1 VTLFVYNLGLKP
13 QAKFQSPFGAK
24 KEQTMALIYEKKDG
38 IAYITLNRPE
48 AQNSFDPET
57 VVDIVEAWKDY
68 RDDDSLRCAILTGTG
83 NEVFSSGADLKRL
96 IPLITGVRPPETEA
110 DKKVQA
116 DPYMTQ
122 NAFLRNFKLYKPV
135 VAAING
141 TAIAGGMEI
150 LYATD
155 IRIAV
160 EGAKFG
166 LQEVKWS
173 IVPLMG
179 STVKLPRQIPYAKA
193 MEIMLTGELIDA
205 EEALKLGFINK
216 IVPKGQALAE
226 AERYAKIIVK
236 NGPLAV
242 KAVKQSAL
250 EGIGLPLKEGLA
262 KELEIGIPVFLS
274 EDAKEGPRAFK
285 EKREPSFKGK

>member
-1 VTLFVYNLGLKP
+1 
-13 QAKFQSPFGAK
+13 
-24 KEQTMALIYEKKDG
+24 MALIYEKKDG

-57 VVDIVEAWKDY
+57 VVEIVEAWKDY
-68 RDDDSLRCAILTGTG
+68 RDDDSLRCAILTGAG
-83 NEVFSSGADLKRL
+83 DEVFSSGADLKRL

-110 DKKVQA
+110 DKQVQA

-122 NAFLRNFKLYKPV
+122 NAFLRNFKLYKPI

-155 IRIAV
+155 IRVAA
-160 EGAKFG
+160 EGTKFG

-205 EEALKLGFINK
+205 EEALRLGFINK
-216 IVPKGQALAE
+216 IVPKDQVMAE

-250 EGIGLPLKEGLA
+250 EGIGLSLKEGLA

-274 EDAKEGPRAFK
+274 EDAKEGPKAFK
-285 EKREPSFKGK
+285 EKRDPQFKGK